1 MARLELNRSLRPASC
16 CSVEVMNGAEGDRR
30 NGLWV
35 IELTTNGTSA
45 SPAARALAS
54 SSPSTTTEPGEVR
67 TPVSSKSRP
76 EARAVPSTAVSAA
89 VNERGTPSVEVPPET
104 DSPSGVNVASIPH
117 HPAERNAI
125 RARSRST
132 TMRVA
137 TLWTRPAESRGMIFF
152 HRTGD
157 TS

>member
-1 MARLELNRSLRPASC
+1 
-16 CSVEVMNGAEGDRR
+16 MNGAEGERR

-35 IELTTNGTSA
+35 IELTVKGASA
-45 SPAARALAS
+45 RPAARARAS
-54 SSPSTTTEPGEVR
+54 ASPSTTTEPGEVSA
-67 TPVSSKSRP
+67 PASSKSRP
-76 EARAVPSTAVSAA
+76 EARGTPSTAAREAA
-89 VNERGTPSVEVPPET
+89 NDRGAVPVGRLVRARAGGE
-104 DSPSGVNVASIPH
+104 GASIPH
-117 HPAERNAI
+117 QPAERNAI

-137 TLWTRPAESRGMIFF
+137 TLWTRPADSRGMTFF

>member
-16 CSVEVMNGAEGDRR
+16 CSVEVMKGAEGERR

-35 IELTTNGTSA
+35 MDFTVKGTSA
-45 SPAARALAS
+45 RPAANDRASAS
-54 SSPSTTTEPGEVR
+54 PRTTTDPGEVSAPR
-67 TPVSSKSRP
+67 SSKSRP
-76 EARAVPSTAVSAA
+76 EASATPSTPTRAA
-89 VNERGTPSVEVPPET
+89 VNDRGVPSVAAV
-104 DSPSGVNVASIPH
+104 DSGAVKVASMPH
-117 HPAERNAI
+117 HPAERKAI
-125 RARSRST
+125 RDRSRST

-137 TLWTRPAESRGMIFF
+137 TLWTRPADSRGMIFF

>member
-1 MARLELNRSLRPASC
+1 MARLELKRSLRPASC

-35 IELTTNGTSA
+35 IDVTVKGTSA
-45 SPAARALAS
+45 SPAARVRAS
-54 SSPSTTTEPGEVR
+54 SSPSTTTDPARSGR
-67 TPVSSKSRP
+67 PVWSKSRP
-76 EARAVPSTAVSAA
+76 EARATPSTDGQRGG
-89 VNERGTPSVEVPPET
+89 ERPRRVAGIGWRP
-104 DSPSGVNVASIPH
+104 SPSAVKVASIPH
-117 HPAERNAI
+117 QPAERKAI

-152 HRTGD
+152 HRTGE